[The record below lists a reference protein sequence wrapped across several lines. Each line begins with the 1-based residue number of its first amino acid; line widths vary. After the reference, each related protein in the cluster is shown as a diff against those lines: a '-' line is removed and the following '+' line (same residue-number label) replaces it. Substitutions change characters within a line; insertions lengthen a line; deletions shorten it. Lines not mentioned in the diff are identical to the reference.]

1 MAKRKFKKKTPAQR
15 KAKSDKLCA
24 DITEKVITAI
34 ALSIETGEPLL
45 WRQTWKGGGSP
56 LQPHNGASGH
66 RYSGVNILLLA
77 FAGYG
82 DGRWYTYNQVSKMQK
97 KDADGVRTGPHVR
110 KGEKSTTIVYVNL
123 IKRDKEGP
131 DGELVDDSFSVQGT
145 HAVFNREQCDGWP
158 AELREAGE
166 EEEPVMVLDCEKA
179 LALRDAS
186 ECPIHHAGG
195 RAFYRPSTD
204 EITVPEP
211 EKFEDQR
218 AYWATLFHE
227 MAHSTGHKSRLDR
240 DLSGSFSK
248 EKYAKEELVAEL
260 AAAFL
265 CAEVGVVQAGAPD
278 ENHTAYLRSWLKALK
293 DDTRLILTAASK
305 AQKASDRI
313 LGTVSKGEGAA
324 DDEAEQ
330 AA

>member
-1 MAKRKFKKKTPAQR
+1 MTKRKFKKQTPAQR
-15 KAKSDKLCA
+15 KAKRSKLYA
-24 DITEKVITAI
+24 DITGKFTTAI
-34 ALSIETGEPLL
+34 EEAIKTGEPLP
-45 WRQTWKGGGSP
+45 WRQTWKCGGSS

-66 RYSGVNILLLA
+66 RYRGINIFLLA

-82 DGRWYTYNQVSKMQK
+82 DGRWYTFNQVSKMQK
-97 KDADGVRTGPHVR
+97 VDDDGVRTGPHVR
-110 KGEKSTTIVYVNL
+110 KGEKSTTIVFWKP
-123 IKRDKEGP
+123 IKKEQISP
-131 DGELVDDSFSVQGT
+131 DGEVTEDTFWTLKTFN
-145 HAVFNREQCDGWP
+145 VFNREQCDGWP
-158 AELREAGE
+158 EEPRVAG
-166 EEEPVMVLDCEKA
+166 EEEPVMVLDCAKA

-227 MAHSTGHKSRLDR
+227 MAHSTGHKSRLGR

-313 LGTVSKGEGAA
+313 LGTVSKGEATA
-324 DDEAEQ
+324 DVEAKQ